1 MHPQYAV
8 SSKYIRSSTMICYEI
23 FAYGR
28 LSQSFLHQS
37 PHDAVKPESLTAPKN
52 FSKLS
57 LFDRVLYHTANLSKP
72 LNFDFFFPEWW
83 PSRLILRKWQYG
95 RHSLIL
101 GYWVADLRAWPEAA
115 KVVRG
120 GWRPPRLRWM
130 PIGIY
135 DGVMLLPMGQSFIAQ
150 DCHAI
155 ISTCWLAGLRAWPE
169 ALEVV
174 SSGCRSFRLRWM
186 PSRVYARVLLLEQY
200 LRR

>member
-1 MHPQYAV
+1 
-8 SSKYIRSSTMICYEI
+8 MICRIIYLKCKT
-23 FAYGR
+23 FFQLAYI
-28 LSQSFLHQS
+28 
-37 PHDAVKPESLTAPKN
+37 
-52 FSKLS
+52 LS
-57 LFDRVLYHTANLSKP
+57 LVMTTMTTMTRGYGVQVQTNNIRFSLPRVQICIT
-72 LNFDFFFPEWW
+72 
-83 PSRLILRKWQYG
+83 YG

-130 PIGIY
+130 PIGIH

-169 ALEVV
+169 ASEVV
-174 SSGCRSFRLRWM
+174 SSGCRSFRLSWM
-186 PSRVYARVLLLEQY
+186 PSRAYARVLLLEQY
-200 LRR
+200 LLR